1 MRTLKDLIEV
11 SLINM
16 EQRIE
21 QRIDGIEQSLFPQ
34 GGAGKEP
41 EEEEDEAGEEV
52 EDDKEVGAAV
62 MERINAMKQA
72 LQVCPIFNV
81 LPRIR
86 EAPALRLGVVSQR
99 YQGYLGAG
107 DPKIVSLL
115 EQLAD
120 TCAAEPQLA
129 DEAQLWRKRENKA
142 RKQAAEREAEEQ
154 GSFCD

>member
-21 QRIDGIEQSLFPQ
+21 QRIDGIEHSLFPQ
-34 GGAGKEP
+34 GGAGQEP

-72 LQVCPIFNV
+72 LQVCPILFMFST
-81 LPRIR
+81 R
-86 EAPALRLGVVSQR
+86 ESARLRR
-99 YQGYLGAG
+99 
-107 DPKIVSLL
+107 
-115 EQLAD
+115 
-120 TCAAEPQLA
+120 
-129 DEAQLWRKRENKA
+129 
-142 RKQAAEREAEEQ
+142 
-154 GSFCD
+154 

>member
-21 QRIDGIEQSLFPQ
+21 QRIDGIEHSLFPQ

-72 LQVCPIFNV
+72 LQVCPALLTMFST
-81 LPRIR
+81 R
-86 EAPALRLGVVSQR
+86 ESARLRR
-99 YQGYLGAG
+99 
-107 DPKIVSLL
+107 
-115 EQLAD
+115 
-120 TCAAEPQLA
+120 
-129 DEAQLWRKRENKA
+129 
-142 RKQAAEREAEEQ
+142 
-154 GSFCD
+154 

>member
-34 GGAGKEP
+34 GGAGKEA
-41 EEEEDEAGEEV
+41 EEEEEEAGEEV

-72 LQVCPIFNV
+72 LQVCPV
-81 LPRIR
+81 LLTMFSTR
-86 EAPALRLGVVSQR
+86 ESARLRR
-99 YQGYLGAG
+99 
-107 DPKIVSLL
+107 
-115 EQLAD
+115 
-120 TCAAEPQLA
+120 
-129 DEAQLWRKRENKA
+129 
-142 RKQAAEREAEEQ
+142 
-154 GSFCD
+154 